1 MLSEDQKEVI
11 IYPAIEEAQRKNAWE
26 VENIGAEVRS
36 FISFAK
42 EAITEYRNRRP
53 EKQNNKLSECMGRH
67 NEAMNQR
74 YNHNTRR
81 YEKF

>member
-36 FISFAK
+36 FISLAK
-42 EAITEYRNRRP
+42 EAITEYRNI
-53 EKQNNKLSECMGRH
+53 
-67 NEAMNQR
+67 
-74 YNHNTRR
+74 
-81 YEKF
+81 